1 MGENSF
7 SQPMML
13 HNSAVG
19 KSSITIFFGFEDA
32 PGKEHPLHVAIV
44 KQM

>member
-13 HNSAVG
+13 HSSAVG
-19 KSSITIFFGFEDA
+19 KSSITIFFDFEDA
-32 PGKEHPLHVAIV
+32 PGKEKLTNILYMW
-44 KQM
+44 QL